1 MKKKNMYLIV
11 VSIMGFLIFMLLL
24 MGVQKADENPYRN
37 IKSISYE
44 NALNEG
50 GEYYLYV
57 YLIGCPDCEKAE
69 PYILEFAKN
78 ANLYVL
84 NVKDATNRTK
94 YNWEQ
99 HHELNDIEIGTTD
112 ENGTITYYEGE
123 SEEKYLNSLNID
135 TFGHKMRYEI
145 EIADENYVES
155 NSKAEIGK
163 VYASLQTPIIDYSNI
178 EDVNHINIPAMPIMF
193 HIKSGTILEY
203 YFDAPEIIDFLT
215 KYESFVEPAGC
226 KRA

>member
-69 PYILEFAKN
+69 PYVLEFAKN

-84 NVKDATNRTK
+84 NVKDAT
-94 YNWEQ
+94 
-99 HHELNDIEIGTTD
+99 L
-112 ENGTITYYEGE
+112 
-123 SEEKYLNSLNID
+123 
-135 TFGHKMRYEI
+135 
-145 EIADENYVES
+145 
-155 NSKAEIGK
+155 
-163 VYASLQTPIIDYSNI
+163 
-178 EDVNHINIPAMPIMF
+178 
-193 HIKSGTILEY
+193 KSGQQMRMVQLLIMKENRKKS
-203 YFDAPEIIDFLT
+203 I
-215 KYESFVEPAGC
+215 
-226 KRA
+226 